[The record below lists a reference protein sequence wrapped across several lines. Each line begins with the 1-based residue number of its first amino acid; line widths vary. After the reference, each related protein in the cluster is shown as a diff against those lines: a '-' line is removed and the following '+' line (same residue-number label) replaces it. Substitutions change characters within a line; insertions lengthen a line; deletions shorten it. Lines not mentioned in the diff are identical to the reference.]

1 MYSPSLSVQSRV
13 GENVYGGFDG
23 EYVGVV
29 VVGLELGESV
39 LIASVGNQVGL
50 FERNRQRIIRCVFV
64 ETCDMILCLFHKK
77 TYDTPLT

>member
-13 GENVYGGFDG
+13 GENVYGGLDG

-50 FERNRQRIIRCVFV
+50 FERISKSTKN
-64 ETCDMILCLFHKK
+64 DSM
-77 TYDTPLT
+77 